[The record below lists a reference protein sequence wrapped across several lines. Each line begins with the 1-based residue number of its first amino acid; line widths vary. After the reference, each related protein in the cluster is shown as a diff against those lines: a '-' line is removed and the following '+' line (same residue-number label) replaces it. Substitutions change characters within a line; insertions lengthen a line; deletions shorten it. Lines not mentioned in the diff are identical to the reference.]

1 MSPSLLIQNEPPPET
16 KVQSGDE
23 MATWQTQ
30 TAVQATPEQ
39 IIDMLTDPKAVATW
53 SPIDFEIE
61 HIDGDRLIT
70 GGRARVT
77 GRLAGREVAFDI
89 DVICADAQRL
99 LLTATGPI
107 EIDVKYDVEE
117 LDSHVELRAWVTVRS
132 RGGIFGR
139 ILSGATEGLLGAG
152 MLNAAV
158 SRIARE
164 VESLQQLPLAA

>member
-1 MSPSLLIQNEPPPET
+1 
-16 KVQSGDE
+16 

-39 IIDMLTDPKAVATW
+39 IIDVLTDPKAAVRW
-53 SPIDFEIE
+53 SPIDFEVE
-61 HIDGDRLIT
+61 HIDGDRLRT

-77 GRLAGREVAFDI
+77 GRLAGREIAFDI
-89 DVICADAQRL
+89 DVIHADAQHL

-117 LDSHVELRAWVTVRS
+117 LDSHVELRAWVTIRS
-132 RGGIFGR
+132 RGGLFGR

-164 VESLQQLPLAA
+164 VEALQPLPLAA

>member
-1 MSPSLLIQNEPPPET
+1 
-16 KVQSGDE
+16 

-30 TAVQATPEQ
+30 TKVQATPEQ

-53 SPIDFEIE
+53 SPIDFDVE
-61 HIDGDRLIT
+61 HIDGDRLMT

-89 DVICADAQRL
+89 DVICADSQRL
-99 LLTATGPI
+99 LLTASGPI

-164 VESLQQLPLAA
+164 VEALQPMPLAA

>member
-1 MSPSLLIQNEPPPET
+1 
-16 KVQSGDE
+16 

-39 IIDMLTDPKAVATW
+39 IIDVLTDPKAAVRW
-53 SPIDFEIE
+53 SPIDFEVE
-61 HIDGDRLIT
+61 HIDGDRLRT

-77 GRLAGREVAFDI
+77 GRLAGREIAFDI
-89 DVICADAQRL
+89 DVIRADAQHL

-117 LDSHVELRAWVTVRS
+117 LDSHVELRAWVTIRS
-132 RGGIFGR
+132 RGGLFGR

-164 VESLQQLPLAA
+164 VEALQPIPLAA